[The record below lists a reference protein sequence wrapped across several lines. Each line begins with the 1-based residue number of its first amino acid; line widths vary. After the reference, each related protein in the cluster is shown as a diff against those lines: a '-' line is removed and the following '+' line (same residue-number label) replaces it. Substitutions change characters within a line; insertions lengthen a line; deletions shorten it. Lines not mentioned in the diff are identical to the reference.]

1 MYFISVYAQVL
12 LICARGAQ
20 PKIVYSRPPR
30 NDTEM
35 TVHAAASDGDET
47 TVGNTTTAALA
58 TLASTGHRYADSS
71 KSMSSRNNH
80 YYGVQYYAPPVVHD
94 TTVAD
99 AFGRQL
105 QQMQQQQHHNQ
116 HHNQRHPLQPP
127 TVPAAAYHQRDGDR
141 GPWEQTAA
149 VVHADG
155 GPILMNP
162 LQLQPVYD
170 DRQSTARYAPP
181 PPPKPHRAPQT
192 VARLVKY
199 AEPAAAAVAF
209 QLPYLAAEADD
220 RTLLDNL
227 PALQFALQHATGK
240 TPQPQPPPLVS
251 TSGHQQYAALQQLPN
266 HHHHHL
272 RHHPVKQTQP
282 AVHQVYPQPA
292 PYPQLHRNHQ
302 RLLQLHPGHVQHRY
316 APYGAAQPATRFTQV
331 PFLYNLPAP
340 PTAHRHLLA
349 PAEYDLVSRF
359 NRLIKQREQDDR
371 RLAQKSIRRRRPEDS
386 GGVSSDVS
394 VDSNDNNED
403 GEEEE
408 TATRP
413 AVKPKKSKKK
423 KKKKRPKASTTPAP
437 PAPVEEE
444 IDEEESDGRL
454 SSSRRHKPSPQQD
467 DERADDEQA
476 NSEEQESQNVH
487 TSEQMPEGTIVHE
500 TEDELQHTLDEPSQL
515 SEQFGGDLTF
525 EDGGGE
531 RVEFQLHGIGGP
543 ESYKFGFDTG
553 KGSNRQFRY
562 EERDNGGNVHGHY
575 GYLDNDGKMQVY
587 NYSSHP
593 ELGYRAQKAETLE
606 YHSAHTN

>member
-1 MYFISVYAQVL
+1 MVLIIIYAQVL
-12 LICARGAQ
+12 LMCARGAE

-35 TVHAAASDGDET
+35 TVPAAEVDDDET
-47 TVGNTTTAALA
+47 TAANTTTAALA
-58 TLASTGHRYADSS
+58 TLASTGRRYADSS

-94 TTVAD
+94 TAVAD

-105 QQMQQQQHHNQ
+105 QQMQQQHH
-116 HHNQRHPLQPP
+116 HQRHALQQP
-127 TVPAAAYHQRDGDR
+127 TVAAAAYHQRDGDR
-141 GPWEQTAA
+141 APWEQTATM
-149 VVHADG
+149 VHADG

-170 DRQSTARYAPP
+170 DPSTARYAPP
-181 PPPKPHRAPQT
+181 KPHRAQPL
-192 VARLVKY
+192 ARIVKY
-199 AEPAAAAVAF
+199 TEPAAAAVAY

-220 RTLLDNL
+220 RALLDNL

-240 TPQPQPPPLVS
+240 TPPPPLVT
-251 TSGHQQYAALQQLPN
+251 TSGHQQYAALQQPPN
-266 HHHHHL
+266 HHHHL
-272 RHHPVKQTQP
+272 RHYPVKQTP
-282 AVHQVYPQPA
+282 TAAVHPVYPQPA
-292 PYPQLHRNHQ
+292 PYPHMQHRNHQ
-302 RLLQLHPGHVQHRY
+302 RLLQLHPGHHAHLQHRY
-316 APYGAAQPATRFTQV
+316 ATYGAAQPAARYTQV
-331 PFLYNLPAP
+331 PFLYNLQAP
-340 PTAHRHLLA
+340 PTAQRHLLA

-371 RLAQKSIRRRRPEDS
+371 RRVQESTRRRRPED
-386 GGVSSDVS
+386 GADVS
-394 VDSNDNNED
+394 GDVNVGNDGDD

-413 AVKPKKSKKK
+413 AVKTKKSKKK
-423 KKKKRPKASTTPAP
+423 KKKKKKKPTTPAP

-444 IDEEESDGRL
+444 LDEEDGDKRQL
-454 SSSRRHKPSPQQD
+454 SPSRQHKQLLQQD
-467 DERADDEQA
+467 DDRADEEQP
-476 NSEEQESQNVH
+476 NTEEQESQNVH
-487 TSEQMPEGTIVHE
+487 TSEKLPEGSVVQE

-531 RVEFQLHGIGGP
+531 RVEFQLHGITGP
-543 ESYKFGFDTG
+543 DSYKFGFDTG

-606 YHSAHTN
+606 V

>member
-1 MYFISVYAQVL
+1 M
-12 LICARGAQ
+12 CARGIQ

-35 TVHAAASDGDET
+35 TVQTAAADDDET
-47 TVGNTTTAALA
+47 TAGNTTTAALA
-58 TLASTGHRYADSS
+58 TLASTGRRYADSS

-94 TTVAD
+94 TSVAD

-105 QQMQQQQHHNQ
+105 QHMQQQQQ
-116 HHNQRHPLQPP
+116 HHNQRHPLQLPA
-127 TVPAAAYHQRDGDR
+127 VPAAAYHQRDGDR
-141 GPWEQTAA
+141 VPWEQTAA
-149 VVHADG
+149 VAHADG

-181 PPPKPHRAPQT
+181 PPPPKPHRAPQP
-192 VARLVKY
+192 VARFVKY
-199 AEPAAAAVAF
+199 SEPAAAAMAF

-240 TPQPQPPPLVS
+240 TPPPPPLVS
-251 TSGHQQYAALQQLPN
+251 TSGYQQYAALQQPLN

-272 RHHPVKQTQP
+272 RHHPVKQTPP

-292 PYPQLHRNHQ
+292 PYAQLHRNHQ
-302 RLLQLHPGHVQHRY
+302 RLLQLHPGHGQHRY
-316 APYGAAQPATRFTQV
+316 APYGAAQPATRYTQV

-371 RLAQKSIRRRRPEDS
+371 RRVQESARRRRPEDS

-394 VDSNDNNED
+394 VGNDNADD

-408 TATRP
+408 TVTRP

-423 KKKKRPKASTTPAP
+423 KKKKRPKPSTTPAP

-454 SSSRRHKPSPQQD
+454 SSSRRHKPSSQQD

-487 TSEQMPEGTIVHE
+487 TSEQVRT
-500 TEDELQHTLDEPSQL
+500 T
-515 SEQFGGDLTF
+515 TF
-525 EDGGGE
+525 N
-531 RVEFQLHGIGGP
+531 HM
-543 ESYKFGFDTG
+543 
-553 KGSNRQFRY
+553 RY
-562 EERDNGGNVHGHY
+562 
-575 GYLDNDGKMQVY
+575 
-587 NYSSHP
+587 
-593 ELGYRAQKAETLE
+593 
-606 YHSAHTN
+606 

>member
-1 MYFISVYAQVL
+1 MVLIIIYAQVL
-12 LICARGAQ
+12 LMCARGAE
-20 PKIVYSRPPR
+20 PKIVYSRPLR

-35 TVHAAASDGDET
+35 TVQPTEADDDET
-47 TVGNTTTAALA
+47 TGTNTTTEVLA

-80 YYGVQYYAPPVVHD
+80 YYGVQYYVPPVVHG
-94 TTVAD
+94 TAVAD

-105 QQMQQQQHHNQ
+105 HVQQQHHL
-116 HHNQRHPLQPP
+116 QRHAMQQPAV
-127 TVPAAAYHQRDGDR
+127 TAAAYHQRDGNR
-141 GPWEQTAA
+141 TPWEQTAT

-170 DRQSTARYAPP
+170 DSSTAQYT
-181 PPPKPHRAPQT
+181 PPKPHRTQP
-192 VARLVKY
+192 VARIIKY
-199 AEPAAAAVAF
+199 TEPASAAVAY

-227 PALQFALQHATGK
+227 PALQFALHHATGK
-240 TPQPQPPPLVS
+240 TPPPPLVS
-251 TSGHQQYAALQQLPN
+251 TSGHQQYAALQQPPN
-266 HHHHHL
+266 LHHHL
-272 RHHPVKQTQP
+272 RHHPVKQTP
-282 AVHQVYPQPA
+282 ATAMHQVYPQHK
-292 PYPQLHRNHQ
+292 PYAHLHRNHQ
-302 RLLQLHPGHVQHRY
+302 RVLQLHPGHQGHLPHRY
-316 APYGAAQPATRFTQV
+316 ASYGAAQPATRYTQV
-331 PFLYNLPAP
+331 PFVYNLPAP
-340 PTAHRHLLA
+340 PTAQRHLLA

-371 RLAQKSIRRRRPEDS
+371 QRVQESARRRRPEDVD
-386 GGVSSDVS
+386 GVSGDASVGSDS
-394 VDSNDNNED
+394 DD

-413 AVKPKKSKKK
+413 AVKVKKSKKK
-423 KKKKRPKASTTPAP
+423 KKKKKKKPAATAP

-444 IDEEESDGRL
+444 IDEEDGDRQL
-454 SSSRRHKPSPQQD
+454 SPSRRHKQLVQQD
-467 DERADDEQA
+467 DEQP
-476 NSEEQESQNVH
+476 NTEEQESQNVH
-487 TSEQMPEGTIVHE
+487 TSEQLPEGTIVQE
-500 TEDELQHTLDEPSQL
+500 TEDELQHTLDGPSQL

-543 ESYKFGFDTG
+543 DSYKFGFDTG

-587 NYSSHP
+587 NYSAHP

-606 YHSAHTN
+606 V